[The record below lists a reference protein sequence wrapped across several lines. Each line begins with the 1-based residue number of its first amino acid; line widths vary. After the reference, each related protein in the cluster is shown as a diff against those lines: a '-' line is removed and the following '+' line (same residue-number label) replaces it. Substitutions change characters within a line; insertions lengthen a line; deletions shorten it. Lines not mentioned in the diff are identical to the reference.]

1 MKVYKYDENKIYIGE
16 EEALLDPLET
26 KYQGKNIYLLPANA
40 TFEKPKLKENEV
52 AVFEGGKWKYYKN
65 ILGKY
70 YYENGLHK
78 IIDVKDKHLVLTDEE
93 VEKINSGMTCE
104 IKDGKYKVYF
114 SEKQKAKKRIV
125 ELEYYLSSTDWYCS
139 RFVDTGEEIPA
150 EIKKARQD
158 AREKISKLKV
168 QNV

>member
-1 MKVYKYDENKIYIGE
+1 MKVYKYNENKIYIGE

-52 AVFEGGKWKYYKN
+52 AVFEGNKWNYYKN

-70 YYENGLHK
+70 YYEDGLHEIK
-78 IIDVKDKHLVLTDEE
+78 DIKDKHLVLTDEE
-93 VEKINSGMTCE
+93 VAKINSGMTCE

-158 AREKISKLKV
+158 AREEISKLREEV
-168 QNV
+168 